1 MINEN
6 DNEKINTIKNENENK
21 KDINKDLQSNNP
33 NNNSNSK
40 TDYLK
45 NNTNIDQNNLIASDP
60 TSDNK
65 DESNGIE
72 MSNKDKNE
80 VDKLTRHQSIL
91 LRKFAEEKNNLR

>member
-1 MINEN
+1 M
-6 DNEKINTIKNENENK
+6 
-21 KDINKDLQSNNP
+21 NKDLQSNKNA

-45 NNTNIDQNNLIASDP
+45 NNTNIDQNNLIATDP

-72 MSNKDKNE
+72 MSHKDKNE

>member
-1 MINEN
+1 M
-6 DNEKINTIKNENENK
+6 
-21 KDINKDLQSNNP
+21 NKDLQSKKNA

-45 NNTNIDQNNLIASDP
+45 NNTNIDQNNLIATDP

-72 MSNKDKNE
+72 MSHKDKNE